1 MTSPTKRNHISSLR
15 TGQKGQNSF
24 QKEERETFNDDR
36 DKSVGRAAVV
46 VPNSV
51 DKHNEEDDD
60 SGSYNHDDDD
70 GDDDDDDDQ
79 DNDDDNEDVKTARTV
94 IDFSHRN
101 FDNIE
106 GRTVEDEK
114 DEPEKFIN
122 RDIIFSKQKSDDSSQ
137 NLIRITKAARST
149 QAPSQTGVSG
159 VRATAVSRFGTISG
173 TDKKEI
179 STTELSVKENKAVNK
194 SVYFEITKKKT
205 LVPVDIYPT
214 VFKAVNK
221 NLKQNKANHPI
232 GYQINHSVSPLT
244 GLTRKPV
251 PQTGLL
257 SVVLNDTLD
266 DLNYYSKPSVCPVL
280 QIRQSR
286 QWSENVNCVQQKIPS
301 TSCARAS
308 KEYSAKD
315 EPVKCSQND
324 WNQQLCSYKMTNMLS
339 SLTEATV
346 VCNTTVCGTHPVY
359 VLEFSPT
366 YGILEE
372 RAFWKRYF
380 TTEGLETYL
389 KRYAIASSSH
399 GFNFC
404 ILACF
409 RKDRLGIIEQLFTFH
424 SLNFHKATD
433 GTIRGFNLNIILLD
447 SVSRPHFYRSLPKT
461 VTTLREI
468 VHYDSYNATVLDFEL
483 MQSTAA
489 YTFHN
494 IRALMSGKTDF
505 GYSGG
510 HVNETYGIDVLFGKF
525 KQLGYYTLLQED
537 SCWFDSWGSLFTDNK
552 YQGSKP
558 QNESEFARR
567 WQEFREMV
575 KHYNVDDFGLSHASC
590 EVLKRYSTTNQFN
603 HPKRV
608 CYAGKP
614 LADYFLDYTE
624 SIYDDLKALRK
635 DTRVLTYTHLNT
647 GHEVSGTRIRQID
660 ERLSRYIEKMASMEN
675 TLTVV
680 LSDHG
685 PKTTGFSFHTMEGR
699 AEKYDP
705 FLFMVLPEKVARAL
719 GLKTVKALV
728 QNQNR
733 LITTLDLHK
742 AFMSLEVPGSRDQGI
757 FGLIPVSRTCADLS
771 MKPLAVC
778 KCEGWEKRFPDG
790 DKRFMWLAEFAV
802 GNINNNIQEQY
813 LRGSREIKGYGN
825 CQRLTGK
832 NVSKIRQRSEGG
844 NFFTTMDVTVSP
856 GNEIFEV
863 QFQHSQN
870 MKERSAFV
878 KMTQRD
884 RVTIYRHF
892 SKCADTT
899 VSLGLCVCDHGNYH
913 KRPTKQKLHK
923 WVTIK
928 TRQDM
933 LELISF
939 SNSFGV
945 ETKVKDI
952 HDGCL
957 LLIYRNHRRRSTSFE
972 ISNTCN
978 DRTYNVTISVIN
990 ARQYFLSRRTP
1001 FSILVQQRTVSF
1013 LLIANRFKKSRRD
1026 FRLKVSHLVKYLK
1039 RY

>member
-1 MTSPTKRNHISSLR
+1 MTSPTKGNHISSLR

-24 QKEERETFNDDR
+24 EKEEREAFNDDR

-46 VPNSV
+46 IPNSV

-60 SGSYNHDDDD
+60 SSSYNHDDDD

-114 DEPEKFIN
+114 DEPEKSIN

-149 QAPSQTGVSG
+149 QAPSQTGVSEA
-159 VRATAVSRFGTISG
+159 RATAASRFGTTSG

-179 STTELSVKENKAVNK
+179 STTELSVKENKPVNK
-194 SVYFEITKKKT
+194 SLYFEITKEKT
-205 LVPVDIYPT
+205 LLPVDIYPT

-251 PQTGLL
+251 SQTGLL
-257 SVVLNDTLD
+257 SMVLNDTLD

-308 KEYSAKD
+308 KEYSAKA

-389 KRYAIASSSH
+389 KRYTIASSSH

-409 RKDRLGIIEQLFTFH
+409 RQDRLGIIEQLFTFH
-424 SLNFHKATD
+424 SLNLHKASD
-433 GTIRGFNLNIILLD
+433 GIIRGFNLNIILLD

-468 VHYDSYNATVLDFEL
+468 VHYDSYNASVLDFEL

-614 LADYFLDYTE
+614 LADYFLDYSE
-624 SIYDDLKALRK
+624 SIYDDLNALRK

-660 ERLSRYIEKMASMEN
+660 ERLSRYIKKMASMEN
-675 TLTVV
+675 TLTVI

-742 AFMSLEVPGSRDQGI
+742 AFMSLEAPGSRDRGI
-757 FGLIPVSRTCADLS
+757 FDLIPVSRTCADLS

-778 KCEGWEKRFPDG
+778 KCEGWEKKFPDD

-813 LRGSREIKGYGN
+813 LRGSKEIKGYGN
-825 CQRLTGK
+825 CQRLAGK

-844 NFFTTMDVTVSP
+844 HFFTTMDVTVSP

-870 MKERSAFV
+870 MKERSAFI

-892 SKCADTT
+892 SKCADTA

-933 LELISF
+933 LELISL

-945 ETKVKDI
+945 ATKVKDI

-957 LLIYRNHRRRSTSFE
+957 LLMYRNHGRRSTSFE

-1001 FSILVQQRTVSF
+1001 FSILVQQRTVYF
-1013 LLIANRFKKSRRD
+1013 LLIVNRFKKSRRD